1 MPYMIEI
8 SESEKE
14 KEKKKEFSG
23 RTHVVAVVITFFL
36 LSSQVVGHLPI
47 LLKFSQSALPFYF
60 VSFFS
65 CFKSYYYPLFFF
77 YIMCPFGLFTFASAF
92 VFFYFFFLS
101 LEPLALFMGH
111 EQCIQAYLQ

>member
-60 VSFFS
+60 VSIFS

-92 VFFYFFFLS
+92 VFFYFFF
-101 LEPLALFMGH
+101 
-111 EQCIQAYLQ
+111 